1 MNRAFATL
9 IVLLLA
15 AFQIASAQTR
25 PNPRDGYMG
34 DDACRSCHALQV
46 DSFHKTAH
54 FLTSSEPNQHSILG
68 KFTSGGFFQTAN
80 SRTERFA
87 FVIGSGDKGQTYL
100 FCHMPRQETSLI
112 VFNSVGKQLRP
123 QIRNH
128 WITVYSAPLSNKDTP
143 KIP

>member
-1 MNRAFATL
+1 MPHVRSSVRGPKKMGEAHNSFSSIDQEIPDMNRAFATL

-100 FCHMPRQETSLI
+100 FCHMPGR
-112 VFNSVGKQLRP
+112 RP
-123 QIRNH
+123 
-128 WITVYSAPLSNKDTP
+128 A
-143 KIP
+143 